1 MERIIRW
8 NHSAGSQGLAAARE
22 GWRPRNNP
30 QKGCNASLS
39 HSQTQPKFSSP
50 KKCFKFLTCIRRTK
64 TGNPYLLWSR
74 LTLHPP
80 IPIGFLLSRHLLVTG
95 RNMILSQRNT
105 MSFRPHDFVLGQ
117 MIYFF
122 WYATENWYMEWELLI
137 YLAAW
142 SSSVST
148 KKCLERTILW
158 KAKKRRSAI
167 PTRFIFSWYATEK
180 TDTVHQY

>member
-1 MERIIRW
+1 MHQVKFEPSYQW
-8 NHSAGSQGLAAARE
+8 YSPFTS
-22 GWRPRNNP
+22 
-30 QKGCNASLS
+30 S
-39 HSQTQPKFSSP
+39 KFSSP

-64 TGNPYLLWSR
+64 TGSPYLLRSR
-74 LTLHPP
+74 LIHSL
-80 IPIGFLLSRHLLVTG
+80 GFLVSKRLLVTG

-117 MIYFF
+117 LIYFF
-122 WYATENWYMEWELLI
+122 DMQQKTDKEGELLA
-137 YLAAW
+137 YLPAW